1 MFLGK
6 SKIPYQKNDKSL
18 KKEILSLND
27 KLDLK
32 YDGTE
37 STTNVSFN
45 NSADVTFSLAG
56 FVRGVDDSTI
66 VTPSS
71 SYLPL
76 TGGTMTGSL
85 IANASTSSSQVRN
98 ITYSTNAPTASDG
111 SVGDIWIVYI
121 A

>member
-1 MFLGK
+1 M
-6 SKIPYQKNDKSL
+6 
-18 KKEILSLND
+18 
-27 KLDLK
+27 
-32 YDGTE
+32 
-37 STTNVSFN
+37 
-45 NSADVTFSLAG
+45 AG

-85 IANASTSSSQVRN
+85 IASASTSTRQVRN
-98 ITYSTNAPTASDG
+98 ITYSTSTPTSSDG
-111 SVGDIWIVYI
+111 QVGDIWLVYT